1 MSFDELTAIA
11 KEHHERQAYA
21 LHTIKMNSALR
32 ALLREKYNVPHPF
45 DHGAPSST
53 FTEAFE
59 MSAAKHG
66 LPFMGNLGYLTG
78 IRLWIDDSLPENTW
92 RLEDAQGKVVK
103 EGVVSE
109 GNE

>member
-1 MSFDELTAIA
+1 MSFEELDAIA
-11 KEHHERQAYA
+11 KEHHDNRTYEM
-21 LHTIKMNSALR
+21 HTLKMNTALR
-32 ALLREKYNVPHPF
+32 AVLRERF
-45 DHGAPSST
+45 GGTFSGSGAPSAA

-59 MSAAKHG
+59 MSATKSG
-66 LPFMGNLGYLTG
+66 LPFMANLGQLTG
-78 IRLWIDDSLPENTW
+78 IRIWIDDSLPENTW